1 MAGAGIK
8 LAGRGSLRER
18 WQAENEEAQAR
29 LRVSGGLVACVAFG
43 VLHGW
48 GGIGPLSLILP
59 LVVAYVL
66 GSLAW
71 WGVVRLAWGNLT
83 RRLLAASVLEQGL
96 YAYALGVCGEQA
108 ALIVGAPMFAALG
121 YGLRYGPGMALFN
134 VLLALGFLPV
144 AFHASP
150 YWSGMQ
156 ALCVGLSLATAS
168 VPVYGAILNRR
179 LQGKRREAER
189 RAAAWEAASKTDPL
203 TGLANRLVLMDA
215 LERVF
220 DTQRQLAKVC
230 ALFYVDLDG
239 FKAVNDEAGH
249 AAGDQVLADVAMAL
263 SDAVRTD
270 DLVAR
275 LGGDEFCILTYGL
288 AAPQDAQVVADKVLQ
303 ALSRITV
310 PGHANLRI
318 GCSIGACLLPGEGI
332 ASPQDAV
339 RVADE
344 LMLSIKRE
352 GKGAVRIHP
361 GVPCKRERA

>member
-134 VLLALGFLPV
+134 VLLALG
-144 AFHASP
+144 
-150 YWSGMQ
+150 
-156 ALCVGLSLATAS
+156 LCVGLSLATAS